1 MNKTTWRQVRRQTIL
16 RGVFAAGLAL
26 VFTLGDFHI
35 FRPRPVLAVGSQALV
50 ISQVY
55 GGAGCGTAGC
65 STYQNDYIEIFNRGK
80 TVATCTGCSV
90 QYAAATGTSW
100 QVTNL
105 PATLTLQPGQYYLVA
120 EGAGANGV
128 SPIPTPNTTGTIAM
142 SATAAKVALV
152 NSTTA
157 LSGACPALGGA
168 GTPAI
173 LDFVGY
179 GATANC
185 FEGAGAAP
193 APSTT
198 TADIRTGGGNT
209 DTDSN
214 VSDFQAQAPTPRN
227 TSSPFGT
234 PTAGDGVISGRIT
247 TDTGAP
253 LVGAVVHLE
262 GTQSRR
268 AITNANGAYKFER
281 VETNGFYTM
290 SPTRANYSFSPASR
304 SVSLIANNTE
314 ETFTGITQGDNVN
327 PLDTAEFFV
336 RQQYVDVL
344 NREPDEAGFNYWSDQ
359 ILACGDD
366 AACVRQRRVGVASA
380 FFIENEFKQ
389 SGVFIYNLYQS
400 ALGRR
405 PVYDEYSADR
415 SQVIGGPTLD
425 AQKGQFAEA
434 FVSRA
439 EFMSRYENNLTADSF
454 VDALL
459 ANVQATGID
468 LSSQRESLISHYTAG
483 TSLTESRAFV
493 LRDVSE
499 NTAVRVAHYNAA
511 FVEIEYFGY
520 LHRNADA
527 QGRTF
532 WLNVLNNGD
541 PGNYRGMVCSF
552 VTSAEYQHRF
562 SSVVS
567 SSNSD
572 CSR

>member
-1 MNKTTWRQVRRQTIL
+1 MHKITRRYVRRQTAL
-16 RGVFAAGLAL
+16 RGVFATGLAL
-26 VFTLGDFHI
+26 VFILGDFHL

-65 STYQNDYIEIFNRGK
+65 STYQNDFIEIFNRGK

-90 QYAAATGTSW
+90 QYAAAMGTSW
-100 QVTNL
+100 QVTAL
-105 PATLTLQPGQYYLVA
+105 PGTLTLQPGQYYLVA
-120 EGAGANGV
+120 EAFGANGV
-128 SPIPTPNTTGTIAM
+128 SPIPTPDTTGAIAM

-157 LSGACPALGGA
+157 LIGACPALGGT

-179 GATANC
+179 GGTANC
-185 FEGAGAAP
+185 FEGAGTAP

-198 TADIRTGGGNT
+198 TADIRTGGGNI

-214 VSDFQAQAPTPRN
+214 VSDFQALAPTPRN

-253 LVGAVVHLE
+253 LVGTVVYLE

-268 AITNANGAYKFER
+268 AITNAAGAYKFER

-314 ETFTGITQGDNVN
+314 EAFTGITQGDNVN
-327 PLDTAEFFV
+327 PLDTAEYFV
-336 RQQYVDVL
+336 RQQYVDIL
-344 NREPDEAGFNYWSDQ
+344 NRESDEAGFNYWSDQ

-366 AACVRQRRVGVASA
+366 AACDRQRRVSVASA
-380 FFIENEFKQ
+380 FFIETEFKQ
-389 SGVFIYNLYQS
+389 SGAFIYNLYES

-405 PVYDEYSADR
+405 PVYDEYSVDR
-415 SQVIGGPTLD
+415 SQVVGGPTLD
-425 AQKGQFAEA
+425 AQKGQFTEA

-454 VDALL
+454 VDAIV
-459 ANVQATGID
+459 ANAQVAGID
-468 LSSQRESLISHYTAG
+468 LSSQRDSLISHYNTGA
-483 TSLTESRAFV
+483 SLTESRAFV

-499 NTAVRVAHYNAA
+499 STAVRDAHYNAA

-527 QGRTF
+527 QGRSF
-532 WLNVLNNGD
+532 WLNVLNSGD

-562 SSVVS
+562 SSVAS
-567 SSNSD
+567 HSNSD
-572 CSR
+572 CGR